1 MLTKVVID
9 NNIYH
14 IESKNSLTILQLCD
28 RLNIEIPRFCY
39 YDKLSVSG
47 NCRICTV
54 EIKNGIKPVT
64 SCTTNVMNDMVIF
77 TKTPLVKKARE
88 AVMEFLLINHPLDC
102 PICDQGGEC
111 DLQDLSLNYG
121 SDRSRYYKVKRVVED
136 KNCGPIVKTVM
147 TRCIHCTRC
156 VRFLTEICGVNDFG
170 VVGRGSNAEISTF
183 LEKNFKIELSG
194 NLIDL
199 CPVGAL
205 TSKPEAFIHRSWELH
220 KKESLDFYDA
230 FGSNIYVYTRNAQH
244 FKNYNVSNELIGD
257 SIIRILPKTN
267 LNINDDWI
275 SDKTRYAYDYIFKN
289 RNFFILNN
297 FNNKINWYNLLEY
310 LIEKKPLCVLNWKNK
325 KLISAKTLT
334 VYGNFLDVQS
344 LYYSNNFFKKIGQ
357 NNFLLENITFN
368 INKDIPFLY
377 RFNKSVK
384 NLKNVDFC
392 LIINLNPRF
401 ESSLLNIHLR
411 KNYMLNKT
419 KIYVLGNHFNSL
431 YPIIHLGN
439 SLQLLLDIVEGR
451 HFICKEM
458 RRALNPI
465 ILIGSEFLEKNNSNQ
480 IFDIIQYLVKKSFL
494 NIYNVDN
501 YNLIVDNTTKQIINE
516 LGIYNSTFNKLYDI
530 KWLSSHNFKKNYR
543 FLFNINNDINQ
554 NNNVSN
560 NTQCNIHLHSHYVN
574 NFDLLIPIKSLYEKQ
589 GFLINI
595 EGRVQKFKKVISS
608 YGFSSNC
615 EDFFKILT
623 LFYNNN
629 KDLTTFSKNNLS
641 VFKFYYPKLILKQKY
656 YNFNSHDF
664 QYKYNNILFLNK
676 LKNNYISLNNFR
688 KLIKN
693 FYMTDFLSKN
703 SKIMAESYKF
713 IKNEIN
719 FKSKC

>member
-1 MLTKVVID
+1 MTKVVID

-64 SCTTNVMNDMVIF
+64 ACTTNVMNDMVIF
-77 TKTPLVKKARE
+77 TKSPLVKKARE

-121 SDRSRYYKVKRVVED
+121 SDRSRYYNVKRVVED

-156 VRFLTEICGVNDFG
+156 VRFLNEICGVSDFG
-170 VVGRGSNAEISTF
+170 VVGRGSNSEISTF
-183 LEKNFKIELSG
+183 LEKNLKVELSG

-220 KKESLDFYDA
+220 KKESLDFFDA
-230 FGSNIYVYTRNAQH
+230 FGSNIYVYTRNSQY
-244 FKNYNVSNELIGD
+244 FKGKNLQNELIGD

-275 SDKTRYAYDYIFKN
+275 SDKTRYAYDYVFKN
-289 RNFFILNN
+289 RNFFILNK

-310 LIEKKPLCVLNWKNK
+310 LIEKKPLCVYNWKK
-325 KLISAKTLT
+325 QQVISSSSLT
-334 VYGNFLDVQS
+334 IYGNFLDVHS
-344 LYYSNNFFKKIGQ
+344 FYYSNNFFKKIGQ
-357 NNFLLENITFN
+357 NNFLIENLTFN

-377 RFNKSVK
+377 RFNKGVK
-384 NLKNVDFC
+384 DLKNVDFC

-419 KIYVLGNHFNSL
+419 KIFVLGNYFNSL

-439 SLQLLLDIVEGR
+439 SLQLLMDIIEGR
-451 HFICKEM
+451 HFICKEI
-458 RRALNPI
+458 RNSQNPI
-465 ILIGSEFLEKNNSNQ
+465 ILLGTEFLEKKDSLKILN
-480 IFDIIQYLVKKSFL
+480 IIQYFVKKSFL
-494 NIYNVDN
+494 NVYNIDN
-501 YNLIVDNTTKQIINE
+501 YNLIADNNTKQIINE
-516 LGIYNSTFNKLYDI
+516 LGMYNSTFNKLYDFKWVIQNKFKNNYNYIFNLNNFEKNEKNNI
-530 KWLSSHNFKKNYR
+530 KQEA
-543 FLFNINNDINQ
+543 I
-554 NNNVSN
+554 
-560 NTQCNIHLHSHYVN
+560 NIHLHSHFIN
-574 NFDLLIPIKSLYEKQ
+574 NFDLLIPIKTLYEKK
-589 GFLINI
+589 GFLINV
-595 EGRVQKFKKVISS
+595 EGRIQKFKKVISS

-615 EDFFKILT
+615 EDFFKILYY
-623 LFYNNN
+623 FYENNH
-629 KDLTTFSKNNLS
+629 KNISIHNDN
-641 VFKFYYPKLILKQKY
+641 FKYYYPKLILKQKF
-656 YNFNSHDF
+656 YNFNNIYNNN
-664 QYKYNNILFLNK
+664 YKYNNVLFIYNNK
-676 LKNNYISLNNFR
+676 RNYISLNNFR